1 MFKKILIIL
10 FITQSVYIYAGEEN
24 LNNAEASYIFY
35 YKNIEAGSMKLKIKS
50 IGSEINITTKYDGNF
65 LASLANKGFREET
78 SFIEKRKQ
86 DFFPQRYTYID
97 EKESY
102 EIIFNNNEAEISSD
116 SFPTL
121 KLKSR
126 NMLYDPI
133 SILVLLMKKY
143 PNIENA
149 YSVVSKKKLKIY
161 DYKFNDNVSYKIKE
175 KDFNCYSVEYK
186 SGNKTNYYYFSK
198 DHKNLLISIKI
209 KKNGQE
215 KIRIDLS
222 DIQHL
227 E

>member
-24 LNNAEASYIFY
+24 LKNTEASYIFY

-50 IGSEINITTKYDGNF
+50 VGSEINIITKYDGNF
-65 LASLANKGFREET
+65 LASLANKGYREET
-78 SFIEKRKQ
+78 SLIQKRKQ
-86 DFFPQRYTYID
+86 DFFPQKYTYID
-97 EKESY
+97 DKESY
-102 EIIFNNNEAEISSD
+102 EIIFNNNEAKILSD
-116 SFPTL
+116 SSPAL
-121 KLKSR
+121 KFKSR
-126 NMLYDPI
+126 NILYDPI
-133 SILVLLMKKY
+133 SIFVLLMKKY

-149 YSVVSKKKLKIY
+149 YSVISKKKLKIY
-161 DYKFNDNVSYKIKE
+161 DYKFHDNVFYKIKE

>member
-24 LNNAEASYIFY
+24 LNNTEASYIFY

-50 IGSEINITTKYDGNF
+50 VGSEINIITKYDGNF
-65 LASLANKGFREET
+65 LASLANKGSREET
-78 SFIEKRKQ
+78 SLIQKRKQ
-86 DFFPQRYTYID
+86 DFFPQKYTYID

-102 EIIFNNNEAEISSD
+102 KIIFNNNEAKILSD
-116 SFPTL
+116 SSPAL
-121 KLKSR
+121 KFKSR
-126 NMLYDPI
+126 NILYDPI

-149 YSVVSKKKLKIY
+149 YSVISKKKLKIY
-161 DYKFNDNVSYKIKE
+161 DYKFKDNVFYKIKE

>member
-10 FITQSVYIYAGEEN
+10 FITQSVHIYAGEEN

-78 SFIEKRKQ
+78 SFIKKRKQ

-102 EIIFNNNEAEISSD
+102 EIIFNNNEAEILGN
-116 SFPTL
+116 SFPTV

-161 DYKFNDNVSYKIKE
+161 DYKFGPSKLQLVSICTDFSHEIYSNIERGESLFVKI
-175 KDFNCYSVEYK
+175 S
-186 SGNKTNYYYFSK
+186 T
-198 DHKNLLISIKI
+198 LLSTF
-209 KKNGQE
+209 
-215 KIRIDLS
+215 
-222 DIQHL
+222 
-227 E
+227 

>member
-24 LNNAEASYIFY
+24 LNNTEASYIFY

-50 IGSEINITTKYDGNF
+50 VGSEINIITKYDGNF
-65 LASLANKGFREET
+65 LASLANKGYREET
-78 SFIEKRKQ
+78 SLIQKRKQ
-86 DFFPQRYTYID
+86 DFFPQKYTYID

-102 EIIFNNNEAEISSD
+102 EIIFNNNEAKISSD
-116 SFPTL
+116 SSPAL
-121 KLKSR
+121 KFKSR
-126 NMLYDPI
+126 NILYDPI

-149 YSVVSKKKLKIY
+149 YSVISKKKLKIY
-161 DYKFNDNVSYKIKE
+161 DYKFNDNVFYKIKE

>member
-10 FITQSVYIYAGEEN
+10 FITQSVYIYAGKEN

-35 YKNIEAGSMKLKIKS
+35 YRNIEAGSMKLKIKS
-50 IGSEINITTKYDGNF
+50 VGSEINIITKYEGNF
-65 LASLANKGFREET
+65 LASLANKGYREET
-78 SFIEKRKQ
+78 SLIQKRKQ
-86 DFFPQRYTYID
+86 DFFPQKYTYVD

-102 EIIFNNNEAEISSD
+102 EIIFNNNEAEILSD
-116 SFPTL
+116 SFPAL

-126 NMLYDPI
+126 NILYDPI

-149 YSVVSKKKLKIY
+149 YSVVSKKKLKIV
-161 DYKFNDNVSYKIKE
+161 DYKLHDNVFYKIKE

-209 KKNGQE
+209 YKNGQE